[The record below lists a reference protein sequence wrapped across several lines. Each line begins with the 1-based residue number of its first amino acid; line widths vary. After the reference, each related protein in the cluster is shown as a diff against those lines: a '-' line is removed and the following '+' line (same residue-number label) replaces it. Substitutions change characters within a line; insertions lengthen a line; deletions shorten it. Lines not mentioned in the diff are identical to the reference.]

1 MVFTLSTS
9 NGNIKEKNTLLIVSE
24 GDGMQSNLNVLLH
37 TTIGD
42 LIRQHREEANLSLSQ
57 LAHQSGVDKAG
68 ISRIER
74 GETKRPE
81 LRTVQLL
88 ADVLGIPY
96 EVYVSHYIDVEQRPD
111 VLHDM
116 LMEAIRLAHIALI
129 SKVVLRFLESPQKD
143 SYDLIEQLFHTTIN
157 ITNREMKLELLKHII
172 DFSRNHGI
180 QTYFS
185 KGILHKYLIERDDFS
200 KLDSTYHAGKNIIQY
215 ENFLSYEEKI
225 LLYYKLGV
233 HAYVLRLYKDCI
245 ELCEQVIRNDT
256 TDSFFKAEAF
266 FALCNSHYYLC
277 DYTRAK
283 HYLEEYSKFSFPNV
297 AENVRYMT
305 GSING
310 KIGNTEL
317 AVTQL
322 ESFLERSSEYNFM
335 NVVVAL
341 MELYLEKKDLI
352 AIEKLLSYEMRI
364 TQTEIRTP
372 YKRFALAYFHRLKG
386 DYLIYSKVTI
396 TAFES
401 YIKSACEYIKVSMY
415 SQAFECLGFVTNKAI
430 ENGNIE
436 LYEDVLQ
443 KMNSMYSMLSK
454 PN

>member
-1 MVFTLSTS
+1 M
-9 NGNIKEKNTLLIVSE
+9 E
-24 GDGMQSNLNVLLH
+24 SNLNVLLH

-116 LMEAIRLAHIALI
+116 LMEAIRLANI
-129 SKVVLRFLESPQKD
+129 SLAAKVALRFLESPHKD
-143 SYDLIEQLFHTTIN
+143 SYDLIEQLFQTAINTTDP
-157 ITNREMKLELLKHII
+157 EMKLALLNHII

-180 QTYFS
+180 QTYFA
-185 KGILHKYLIERDDFS
+185 KGILHKYLMDRDDFS
-200 KLDSTYHAGKNIIQY
+200 KLDSTYHTGKNIIQY
-215 ENFLSYEEKI
+215 DNFLSHEEKI

-233 HAYVLRLYKDCI
+233 HAYVLRLYKECS
-245 ELCEQVIRNDT
+245 ELCEHVIRNDNR
-256 TDSFFKAEAF
+256 DSCFKAEAF
-266 FALCNSHYYLC
+266 FALCNSYYYLG

-283 HYLEEYSKFSFPNV
+283 YYLEEYSKFSFPNV
-297 AENVRYMT
+297 AENVRFMT

-310 KIGNTEL
+310 KTGNTDL
-317 AVTQL
+317 AVAQL
-322 ESFLERSSEYNFM
+322 ESFLEHSSDFNIIYIVTTLF
-335 NVVVAL
+335 
-341 MELYLEKKDLI
+341 ELYLEKKDYSG
-352 AIEKLLSYEMRI
+352 IENLLCFEERI
-364 TQTEIRTP
+364 SQVNIRTP
-372 YKRFALAYFHRLKG
+372 FKRYIYAYFYRLKG
-386 DYLIYSKVTI
+386 DYLMHRQATAV
-396 TAFES
+396 AFEC
-401 YIKSACEYIKVSMY
+401 YIKSACEYMELSMHT
-415 SQAFECLGFVTNKAI
+415 QAFECLGFITNTAI
-430 ENGNIE
+430 ENGSIE
-436 LYEDVLQ
+436 LYKDVLQ